1 MRALIRFIG
10 LLLAAIIIAALAIF
24 AAQNI
29 SLTPLHY
36 FGMSFTGNVWWICVG
51 SAVLGFILA
60 FLLLAPGRVASGWR
74 GRTLGRERT
83 RLRDELAVV
92 RAREEQLRADHEQL
106 RARHTRLTAERGWP
120 RQSSAAGVPT
130 APEATPANASVPEPG
145 TTREAAPLVPPT
157 QPVGSGLAATD
168 GAVPERPP
176 TFGERL
182 RGALGGAQ
190 QDTRDLPPDETGYPG
205 PTAPTA

>member
-29 SLTPLHY
+29 RLTPLHY
-36 FGMSFTGNVWWICVG
+36 LGMSFTGNVWWICVG

-74 GRTLGRERT
+74 GRSLGRERT
-83 RLRDELAVV
+83 RLSDELAVV
-92 RAREEQLRADHEQL
+92 RAREAQLRADHEQL
-106 RARHTRLTAERGWP
+106 RARHSQLTAERGQS
-120 RQSSAAGVPT
+120 RQTSAGTNVP
-130 APEATPANASVPEPG
+130 AQG
-145 TTREAAPLVPPT
+145 TSREAAPLVPPT
-157 QPVGSGLAATD
+157 QPTGAGLAATD

-182 RGALGGAQ
+182 RGALGGAH
-190 QDTRDLPPDETGYPG
+190 QDTRDLPPDETGYPQG
-205 PTAPTA
+205 PTAPTS